1 MKDVSDTSGDSS
13 SPTKPSVHDRR
24 LKLSGRDVGFACNS
38 NQLHLSYSGYFPQFL
53 EKQKEGKGRAM
64 PVSSNRSDTSKI
76 VTDILL
82 LFDIDIDT
90 DIQDCSVMLSPT
102 KTHSHSKSEVV

>member
-1 MKDVSDTSGDSS
+1 
-13 SPTKPSVHDRR
+13 
-24 LKLSGRDVGFACNS
+24 
-38 NQLHLSYSGYFPQFL
+38 
-53 EKQKEGKGRAM
+53 M

-102 KTHSHSKSEVV
+102 KTHSHSKSQVVYQFELTSWLEKLLRITLFLVIHICVR